1 MEKTRLYLIFEYL
14 EMDLRM
20 FLDAIPEGYEMSLTH
35 VRFFMIRVVS
45 HDAIPENFSYS
56 YKYLITIFQEN
67 KIFHTVF
74 GHWISILGAFVS

>member
-45 HDAIPENFSYS
+45 HDAIPKNFSYS
-56 YKYLITIFQEN
+56 HTNILLLSFKRTKYFTRY
-67 KIFHTVF
+67 
-74 GHWISILGAFVS
+74 LGTEFPF